1 MGTLISHFSSHLI
14 QLAIN
19 QEILAI
25 LWRGGGG
32 GGGVWQYGDGI
43 DIPHVMG

>member
-32 GGGVWQYGDGI
+32 GGGNM
-43 DIPHVMG
+43 VMELISRM

>member
-25 LWRGGGG
+25 LWRGE
-32 GGGVWQYGDGI
+32 GGVWQYGDGI